1 VRQSVQAVS
10 VGAADHMQGSLPR
23 ERVTSLGLNVARG
36 SRILVVEDDP
46 AIRQTVAEVLADEGF
61 DVACAV
67 NGADALAHLAAAAA
81 PDLILLDLSMPVMDG
96 WAFRSAQRSDPRLA
110 RIPTVVVSAS
120 HGADARSLAALAP
133 DAFLAKPF
141 DLDRLIATV
150 HQRCVAQPHPLTTPL
165 PTAAGPRTSAGRR

>member
-1 VRQSVQAVS
+1 
-10 VGAADHMQGSLPR
+10 
-23 ERVTSLGLNVARG
+23 LGLNVARG

-67 NGADALAHLAAAAA
+67 NGADALAHLAAATV

-110 RIPTVVVSAS
+110 QIPTVVVSAS

-141 DLDRLIATV
+141 DLDRLLATIDE
-150 HQRCVAQPHPLTTPL
+150 HCVATQPHPLATPL
-165 PTAAGPRTSAGRR
+165 PTASAPRTSAGRR